1 MEMRP
6 GKDYYGL
13 LARETFF
20 AGELLRLLS
29 VRLTPR
35 KGLNIFYSSSKVKNK
50 VKVRKTLE
58 EKTKNS
64 SNM

>member
-6 GKDYYGL
+6 GKDYSGL
-13 LARETFF
+13 TGRETFF

-29 VRLTPR
+29 VQLTQR
-35 KGLNIFYSSSKVKNK
+35 NGLNIFYSSSKVKYK
-50 VKVRKTLE
+50 VKVRKTLG

-64 SNM
+64 SKT